1 MGFHAALCCVLGGGP
16 PQGHFDL
23 QTHNFPHQRIFS
35 TLSTLVSSENVFKG
49 KNNEKLTNNSKYTRI
64 RYNKVLWHS
73 VLLSNNYAQLCLFF
87 LILLSS
93 LCQHTY
99 RHNLFFCP
107 PLCLSDFKH
116 QSVLFDIRLLLALM
130 CMCHL
135 QSSNI
140 YTDVRNSNYVTHV
153 CVLG

>member
-1 MGFHAALCCVLGGGP
+1 MLHYAVFWGVLPKDILTFRHIISHSSGFFLP
-16 PQGHFDL
+16 FQPQF
-23 QTHNFPHQRIFS
+23 
-35 TLSTLVSSENVFKG
+35 VVKMSSKE

-73 VLLSNNYAQLCLFF
+73 VLLSNNYAQLCSFF